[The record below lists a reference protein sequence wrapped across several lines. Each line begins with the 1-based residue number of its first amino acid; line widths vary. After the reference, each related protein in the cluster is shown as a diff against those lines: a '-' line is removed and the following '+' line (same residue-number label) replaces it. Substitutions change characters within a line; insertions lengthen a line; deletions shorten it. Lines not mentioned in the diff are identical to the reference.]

1 MFFSNKAKLIKE
13 EQKRIKAQ
21 SIVAANTRELELS
34 RLRLA
39 QICSTLKAKDGVL
52 PLLEEALTCYE
63 VLLFN
68 TPLCDLACGAT
79 ISNNWALRRKSNKTV
94 ILEHTGE

>member
-1 MFFSNKAKLIKE
+1 MFFSNKSKLIKE

-21 SIVAANTRELELS
+21 AIVAANTRELELS

-39 QICSTLKAKDGVL
+39 QICTTLKDNQGVI
-52 PLLEEALTCYE
+52 PLLEEALVCYE
-63 VLLFN
+63 VILFN
-68 TPLCDLACGAT
+68 TPLHDLACGAT

-94 ILEHTGE
+94 NLEHTGE

>member
-1 MFFSNKAKLIKE
+1 MFFSNKTKLIKE

-21 SIVAANTRELELS
+21 ATIAANAKELS
-34 RLRLA
+34 NIRLRMA
-39 QICSTLKAKDGVL
+39 QICTTLKDVQGVL

-63 VLLFN
+63 IMLN
-68 TPLCDLACGAT
+68 NIPLHDLACGAT

-94 ILEHTGE
+94 TLEYTGE

>member
-21 SIVAANTRELELS
+21 AIIAANTKELDLC

-39 QICSTLKAKDGVL
+39 QICNTIKDKREVL
-52 PLLEEALTCYE
+52 PLLEEALMCYE
-63 VLLFN
+63 VILFN
-68 TPLCDLACGAT
+68 TPLHDLACGAT
-79 ISNNWALRRKSNKTV
+79 ISNNWALRRKSNKIVT
-94 ILEHTGE
+94 LEHSGE

>member
-1 MFFSNKAKLIKE
+1 MFFSNKAKLVKE

-21 SIVAANTRELELS
+21 AIIAANTKELELS

-39 QICSTLKAKDGVL
+39 QICTTLKAKDGVI

-63 VLLFN
+63 VILFN
-68 TPLCDLACGAT
+68 TPLHDLACGAT

-94 ILEHTGE
+94 TLEHNGE